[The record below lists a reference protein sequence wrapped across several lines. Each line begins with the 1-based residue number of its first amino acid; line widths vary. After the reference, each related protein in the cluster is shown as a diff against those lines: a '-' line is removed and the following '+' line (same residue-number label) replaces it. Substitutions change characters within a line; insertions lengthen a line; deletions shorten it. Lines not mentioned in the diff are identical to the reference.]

1 MIIIYFYLIFIFNL
15 LQSFGSRG
23 SLDNTGSKASPP
35 SSKIATP
42 KTSVSS
48 APEPAVRDSPPSVSP
63 ATSVPPIFSG
73 QRKSSGPT
81 VSVDEHMALQ
91 KKVLKRYPAFVYA

>member
-1 MIIIYFYLIFIFNL
+1 MIIIYLYLVFIFNL

-23 SLDNTGSKASPP
+23 SLDNTGRKASPP

-42 KTSVSS
+42 KTSVCS
-48 APEPAVRDSPPSVSP
+48 APEPAVRDSPPSISP
-63 ATSVPPIFSG
+63 ATSVPP
-73 QRKSSGPT
+73 GPT

-91 KKVLKRYPAFVYA
+91 KKVSQRYPAFVYG